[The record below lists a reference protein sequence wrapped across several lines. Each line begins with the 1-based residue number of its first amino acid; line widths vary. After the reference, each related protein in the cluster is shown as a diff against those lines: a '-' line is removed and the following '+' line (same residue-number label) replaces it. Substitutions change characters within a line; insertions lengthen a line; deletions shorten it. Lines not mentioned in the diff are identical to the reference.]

1 MFTAFVVLSNKKLTK
16 KELEERLD
24 KYSWHRDVPEFPSA
38 NVEDFREKFNFEMSC
53 LQTLISSYEE
63 DLKGNEK
70 LQRYAREYT
79 LPKIEVLKKNDI
91 GAFIEFDGDG
101 DYRVEGDTVYCT
113 KNYKE
118 GKFDF
123 LDFNKGFKLVK
134 KNGKQ
139 VLSCKVSDWSIFGYH
154 DCLYDL
160 LYDFDNDKWYGELLQ
175 EGEAHENWRKNYEA
189 LVESIGAAYVHI
201 VPFHF

>member
-1 MFTAFVVLSNKKLTK
+1 MPTQGGTVRWIIEADDSQFNQT
-16 KELEERLD
+16 LD
-24 KYSWHRDVPEFPSA
+24 
-38 NVEDFREKFNFEMSC
+38 NVEKRAE
-53 LQTLISSYEE
+53 TTV
-63 DLKGNEK
+63 
-70 LQRYAREYT
+70 R
-79 LPKIEVLKKNDI
+79 VLKKNDI